1 MPGHHTTQESFTRM
15 SLSTA
20 ASSRI
25 IKPLIVLICL
35 AVIGAVLW
43 QLLPKASFS
52 SDMSQVGQGKPAL
65 VMLRE
70 VHVVGGELVM
80 DQMQAVYPEFE
91 NDVVFLVIHTG
102 HPDGQQFANTHNI
115 RDGSLV
121 LFDAQG
127 RPLGVSGRPD
137 NINELRQFIRQN
149 LHN

>member
-1 MPGHHTTQESFTRM
+1 M

-25 IKPLIVLICL
+25 IKPLVVLICL

-52 SDMSQVGQGKPAL
+52 SDISQVGQGKPAL

-70 VHVVGGELVM
+70 VHVMGGELVM

-91 NDVVFLVIHTG
+91 NDMVFLVVHTG
-102 HPDGQQFANTHNI
+102 HPDGQLFASTHNI

-149 LHN
+149 LRN

>member
-1 MPGHHTTQESFTRM
+1 M

-25 IKPLIVLICL
+25 IKPFIVLICL
-35 AVIGAVLW
+35 AVIAAVLW

-70 VHVVGGELVM
+70 VHVLGGELVM
-80 DQMQAVYPEFE
+80 DQMLAVYPEFE
-91 NDVVFLVIHTG
+91 NDMVFLVVHTG

-121 LFDAQG
+121 LFDPQG

-137 NINELRQFIRQN
+137 NINELRLFIRQN